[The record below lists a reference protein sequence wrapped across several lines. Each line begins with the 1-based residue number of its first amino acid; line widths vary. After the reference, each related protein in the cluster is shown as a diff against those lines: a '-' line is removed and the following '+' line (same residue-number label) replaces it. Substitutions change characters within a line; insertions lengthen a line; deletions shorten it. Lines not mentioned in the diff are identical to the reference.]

1 MSKEKDQI
9 DEVALGERLLL
20 SEVEVAWVCGVSQ
33 PVVRRWRAE
42 GLLRTVELPFNLRRN
57 LYRRSDVE
65 AFVAGLGTDGDRA
78 SRARRRLREAAARAR

>member
-9 DEVALGERLLL
+9 DGVALRDRLLL
-20 SEVEVAWVCGVSQ
+20 SEVEVAFVCGVSQ
-33 PVVRRWRAE
+33 PVVRRWKAE

-65 AFVAGLGTDGDRA
+65 AFVAELATGGDPA
-78 SRARRRLREAAARAR
+78 G

>member
-9 DEVALGERLLL
+9 DEVALRDRLLL
-20 SEVEVAWVCGVSQ
+20 SEDEAAFVCGVSR
-33 PVVRRWRAE
+33 PTLRRWRAE

-65 AFVAGLGTDGDRA
+65 AFVEGLATGGDPA
-78 SRARRRLREAAARAR
+78 V